1 MDINAYHR
9 VHGAGHLHPREC
21 SAVLYHHVPSYQLSL
36 SNTSQLLHY
45 E

>member
-9 VHGAGHLHPREC
+9 VHRAGHLHPRER
-21 SAVLYHHVPSYQLSL
+21 SAVFYHHVPSYQLSL
-36 SNTSQLLHY
+36 SNIGQLLQY